1 MAITLGTPVEYL
13 DTGSFETGKTIN
25 LSTDA
30 GDGDYRIV
38 CIAGLPNGTSP
49 GVDSFS
55 VDVPSGW
62 TSIGGNNSS
71 AASDQYLRILYRK
84 WQSGDGDTL
93 AVTFT
98 GGSLAVAS
106 ICATVHGAD
115 QSTFLD
121 QTTPAPNRPNAN
133 AQWQCPAITTQTD
146 GAAVFRAIAGDGTVG
161 SGLVDGNIPSG
172 HTLIGTQAS
181 GTPSNGWGLG
191 FAYLIDAVA
200 GSNAAANWSTLNEE
214 HIGFTFAVRPGV
226 AYTTEQDSFR
236 FYDDGTES
244 GSTALETQN
253 VDLTRATE
261 TPFQLRVGGQ
271 MTGDAPAISAELQYK
286 ETSDAASE
294 WRKVP

>member
-1 MAITLGTPVEYL
+1 VAITFGTPLEYFNNSSFA
-13 DTGSFETGKTIN
+13 TGETIN

-30 GDGDYRIV
+30 GAGDCRVLFI
-38 CIAGLPNGTSP
+38 IGLPNGTTP

-55 VDVPSGW
+55 VDLPSGW
-62 TSIGGNNSS
+62 TNIAGDNSS
-71 AASDQYLRILYRK
+71 ATSDQYIRVCYRK
-84 WQSGDGDTL
+84 FVGGDGDTQ
-93 AVTFT
+93 AITFT
-98 GGSLAVAS
+98 GGSLAACSV
-106 ICATVHGAD
+106 CVTVHGAD
-115 QSTFLD
+115 PDTFLD
-121 QTTPAPNRPNAN
+121 VAVPAVNRPNAN
-133 AQWQCPAITTQTD
+133 AQWTCPAITTVTD
-146 GAAVFRAIAGDGTVG
+146 DAMICYGIVGDGTVG

-172 HTLIGTQAS
+172 TTLLGTQANA
-181 GTPSNGWGLG
+181 TPSNGWGLG
-191 FAYLIDAVA
+191 ACYINKASF
-200 GSNAAANWSTLNEE
+200 GTQAAATWGTLNEE
-214 HIGFTFAVRPGV
+214 HCGVTFAIRPGV